1 MLLIYCLKEEY
12 SNDLSMFDVNKL
24 TMAQR
29 KQAVSIK
36 RFAENLFGEKNTSMR
51 AIIYSMIVLLAIS
64 WFPDG
69 ISAIFEYNLSEKGLF
84 LCSYKLLFSLFVFGC
99 FGVFLFR
106 AGKIDNGKLAVDRN
120 RPQEVV
126 VLGVFLSTLA
136 RTKVESKSIEDS
148 IQAAMVNSSFT
159 QGIID
164 GRPWEMPLKAIEY
177 HKGTLKNLFVFTS
190 NGENGTTLLMPLFI
204 KVVNQLYPALIVKE
218 VYAGGMDFESI
229 EDVFANVELFYTQ
242 AAQVGCKE
250 QDILVDITGGQK
262 TNSIAAAV
270 ATLLS
275 GREFQYISTGTK
287 DVMAY
292 DVRYIEKSE
301 S

>member
-1 MLLIYCLKEEY
+1 
-12 SNDLSMFDVNKL
+12 MFDVDRL

-29 KQAVSIK
+29 RRAVSIK
-36 RFAENLFGEKNTSMR
+36 RFADNLFGEKNTSLQ
-51 AIIYSMIVLLAIS
+51 AIIYSMIILLAIS

-84 LCSYKLLFSLFVFGC
+84 LCSYKLLVALIIFGV

-106 AGKIDNGKLAVDRN
+106 AGKIDNSKPAVDRHK
-120 RPQEVV
+120 PKEVI

-136 RTKVESKSIEDS
+136 RNKAESKPIEERIKVAID
-148 IQAAMVNSSFT
+148 NGSF
-159 QGIID
+159 IIGD
-164 GRPWEMPLKAIEY
+164 IEGKSWEMPLKAIDY
-177 HKGTLKNLFVFTS
+177 HQEKLKHLFVFTS
-190 NGENGTTLLMPLFI
+190 NGENATSLLMPLFI
-204 KVVNQLYPALIVKE
+204 GVVKQLYPALTVKE
-218 VYAGGMDFESI
+218 VAVGGMDFERI
-229 EDVFANVELFYTQ
+229 DEVFNNIELFYAQ
-242 AAQVGCKE
+242 AAHVGCKE

-275 GREFQYISTGTK
+275 GRQFQYISTGTK